1 MGRSKQPLWILKNNE
16 LLETKADKQSIG
28 KSEAVKLFTN
38 HIFEMNNGD
47 CVYIFSDGFADQF
60 GGEVE
65 KKLTK
70 KRFRELILSINS
82 RSMQE
87 QGIALGD
94 FITEYKKAIE
104 QTDDILVMG
113 VNI

>member
-1 MGRSKQPLWILKNNE
+1 
-16 LLETKADKQSIG
+16 
-28 KSEAVKLFTN
+28 
-38 HIFEMNNGD
+38 MNNGD

-87 QGIALGD
+87 QGIVGFGRSSSAILRIYSSISTCKGAGIH
-94 FITEYKKAIE
+94 FISLSGIIRVCLLSVE
-104 QTDDILVMG
+104 
-113 VNI
+113 